1 MVLLEVVAQLL
12 TALLLP
18 LVRTFAVHRQRGIV
32 R

>member
-1 MVLLEVVAQLL
+1 MVLLVIVAMILL
-12 TALLLP
+12 ALLLP